1 MECSIPRNIMEGKTM
16 KIHVRD
22 KVLDQGVEILRQV
35 HEEDVNALV
44 VCSETIFDAK
54 WVNFDVK

>member
-1 MECSIPRNIMEGKTM
+1 M

-35 HEEDVNALV
+35 HEEDVDALV
-44 VCSETIFDAK
+44 VRSETIFGAK
-54 WVNFDVK
+54 LVNFDAK

>member
-1 MECSIPRNIMEGKTM
+1 MEGKTM